1 MDKNKKRSL
10 TKRFG
15 ITIGIE
21 ILVLMFALAV
31 VSLYVVRAQLE
42 KSYIGSVTETLDAHV
57 TGLTYRNSKF
67 MQQLRMYTMSDVV
80 VDEGDTD
87 QIVDWLIAHQKV
99 RGGDFKQMWW
109 VDAETGMGYRDN
121 GEQVNVSNTEYYQA
135 IVQGDLGQYISNPV
149 GKTVEDAVFY
159 VCKSVKYNKK
169 LYGFFAGAVSH
180 ATLSKAIDA
189 IKIGEKG
196 YAMLLDGNGIVM
208 AFPQKELCMVTN
220 FATSSDA
227 DGMIGLPEHAKRMVN
242 GEAGYGW
249 VSGMGNNDLMVYKA
263 IPGTHWS
270 MGIVTPSSQ
279 VYATARKLQTVM
291 IVLSLIIAVILI
303 ISVMF
308 SVVLALK
315 PLKAVDE
322 KINEIASGRADLSQR
337 MKVLTNDE
345 IGSVT
350 IGFNTFIE
358 KLQTIMAGIKDSRT
372 QLSEAG
378 DGMQTS
384 INENG
389 HSIENILQSIDTV
402 QNQISA
408 QAASVDETAGA
419 VNEIA
424 SNITSLERMI
434 DSQSQ
439 SVSVASSAV
448 EEMIGNI
455 SSVNNSVA
463 NMASSFDVLEQSA
476 RSGVQKQSEMND
488 RIEQIKTQ
496 SETLQEA
503 NVAIASIASQTNLL
517 AMNAAIEAAHAG
529 EAGKGFAVVADEI
542 RKLSETST
550 AQSKTIGE
558 QLNIIKDSI
567 GQVVETSVETS
578 AMFNA
583 VSDNIRTT
591 DELVRQIKNAMEEQQ
606 EGSKQIVDAL
616 HNMSDSTMEVKSAS
630 AEMSE
635 GNKAILEE
643 VRRLKDAT
651 TVMKAS
657 VVEMSDGAQKISETG
672 GALSDIA
679 DKMRSSIDQI
689 GSQIDT
695 FHV

>member
-1 MDKNKKRSL
+1 MNKNKKQSL

-15 ITIGIE
+15 ITIGVE
-21 ILVLMFALAV
+21 ILILMFAMAAI
-31 VSLYVVRAQLE
+31 SLYVVRTQLE
-42 KSYIGSVTETLDAHV
+42 KNYIGSITETLDAHV

-80 VDEGDTD
+80 VAEGNTD
-87 QIVDWLIAHQKV
+87 QIVDWLISHQKV

-109 VDAETGMGYRDN
+109 VDAATGMGYRDN

-135 IVQGDLGQYISNPV
+135 IVKGDLGQYISNPV
-149 GKTVEDAVFY
+149 GKTVDDAVFY

-189 IKIGEKG
+189 IKIGENG
-196 YAMLLDGNGIVM
+196 YAMLLDGSGIVM

-220 FATSSDA
+220 FATASA
-227 DGMIGLPEHAKRMVN
+227 GDGMQGLSGHARRMIA

-249 VSGMGNNDLMVYKA
+249 ISGRGYFDLVVYKA
-263 IPGTHWS
+263 IPGTPWS
-270 MGIVTPSSQ
+270 MGLVAPSSQ
-279 VYATARKLQTVM
+279 VYEAARRLQGVL
-291 IVLSLIIAVILI
+291 IVLSLVIAVILGLSALYSI
-303 ISVMF
+303 IR
-308 SVVLALK
+308 VLR
-315 PLKAVDE
+315 PLKRVDG
-322 KINEIASGRADLSQR
+322 KINEIASGKADLTQR

-350 IGFNTFIE
+350 VGFNTFIE
-358 KLQTIMAGIKDSRT
+358 KLQNIMTGIKDSRT
-372 QLSEAG
+372 QLSDAG
-378 DGMQTS
+378 VDMQTS
-384 INENG
+384 IEENG
-389 HSIENILQSIDTV
+389 QSISNILQSIDTV

-424 SNITSLERMI
+424 SNITSLEKMI
-434 DSQSQ
+434 DNQSQ
-439 SVSVASSAV
+439 SVSLASSAV
-448 EEMIGNI
+448 EQMIGNI
-455 SSVNNSVA
+455 SSVNSSVT
-463 NMASSFDVLEQSA
+463 NMASSFELLEQSA
-476 RSGVQKQSEMND
+476 RNGVQKQSEMND

-503 NVAIASIASQTNLL
+503 NIAIAAIASQTNLL

-567 GQVVETSVETS
+567 GEVVESSVETS

-591 DELVRQIKNAMEEQQ
+591 DELVRQIKSAMEEQQ
-606 EGSKQIVDAL
+606 EGSRQIVDAL

-635 GNKAILEE
+635 GNKAILDE

-651 TVMKAS
+651 TVMKSS
-657 VVEMSDGAQKISETG
+657 VVEMSDGARKISQTG
-672 GALSDIA
+672 SALSDIA
-679 DKMRSSIDQI
+679 EKMRSSINQI

-695 FHV
+695 FSV

>member
-1 MDKNKKRSL
+1 M
-10 TKRFG
+10 T
-15 ITIGIE
+15 
-21 ILVLMFALAV
+21 VLAG
-31 VSLYVVRAQLE
+31 VSLYVVRTQLE
-42 KSYIGSVTETLDAHV
+42 KNYIGSITETLDAHV

-67 MQQLRMYTMSDVV
+67 MQQMRMYTMSDVV
-80 VDEGDTD
+80 VANGSTD
-87 QIVDWLIAHQKV
+87 QIVDWLIAHEKI

-109 VDAETGMGYRDN
+109 VDVATGMGYRDN

-135 IVQGDLGQYISNPV
+135 IVKGDLGQYISNPV
-149 GKTVEDAVFY
+149 GDHVDDAVFY
-159 VCKSVKYNKK
+159 VCKSVKYDKK

-220 FATSSDA
+220 FAKTSA
-227 DGMIGLPEHAKRMVN
+227 QDGMDGLAEHATNMIN
-242 GEAGYGW
+242 GVAGHGW
-249 VSGMGNNDLMVYKA
+249 VKGKGNNDLMVYKS
-263 IPGTHWS
+263 IPGTPWS
-270 MGIVTPSSQ
+270 MGLCAPAGQ
-279 VYATARKLQTVM
+279 VYATARSLQFVM
-291 IVLSLIIAVILI
+291 IVLSVAIALILI
-303 ISVMF
+303 VSVAISIF
-308 SVVLALK
+308 RALK
-315 PLKAVDE
+315 PLITVDA
-322 KINEIASGRADLSQR
+322 KINEIASGKADLTQR

-350 IGFNTFIE
+350 NGFNTFIA
-358 KLQTIMAGIKDSRT
+358 KLQNIMSDIKDSRT
-372 QLSEAG
+372 QLSDAG
-378 DGMQTS
+378 VDMHGS
-384 INENG
+384 IEENG
-389 HSIENILQSIDTV
+389 QSISNILQSIDAV
-402 QNQISA
+402 QGQIA
-408 QAASVDETAGA
+408 TQAASVDETAGA

-424 SNITSLERMI
+424 SNITSLEKMI
-434 DSQSQ
+434 NAQSQ
-439 SVSVASSAV
+439 NVSIASSAV
-448 EEMIGNI
+448 EQMIGNI
-455 SSVNNSVA
+455 SSVNNSVT
-463 NMASSFDVLEQSA
+463 NMASSFDILEQSA
-476 RSGVQKQSEMND
+476 RSGVQKQTEMNE

-503 NVAIASIASQTNLL
+503 NVAIAAIASQTNLL

-558 QLNIIKDSI
+558 QLGIIKDSI
-567 GQVVETSVETS
+567 GQVVDASVETS

-606 EGSKQIVDAL
+606 EGSKQIVEAL

-651 TVMKAS
+651 TVMKSS
-657 VVEMSDGAQKISETG
+657 VVEMSGGAKKISETG
-672 GALSDIA
+672 SALSNIA
-679 DKMRSSIDQI
+679 DKMRSSINQI
-689 GSQIDT
+689 GSQIDA
-695 FHV
+695 FQV